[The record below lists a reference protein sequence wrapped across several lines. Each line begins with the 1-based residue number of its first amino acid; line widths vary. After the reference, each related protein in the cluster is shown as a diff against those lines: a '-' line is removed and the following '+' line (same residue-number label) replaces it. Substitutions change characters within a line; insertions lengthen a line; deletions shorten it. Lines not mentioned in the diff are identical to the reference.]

1 MFGIGTQ
8 EILVILALAIIVVGP
23 RRLPEVANTLGKTFG
38 ELKRAFDGLRES
50 AANDIRNDLKGTFDS
65 VAKAASTANLFPE
78 GHGPTHVSEFPVA
91 YPKEANEPAPPE
103 DGQAQSAP
111 AAVTP
116 APAANEK
123 AAASASG
130 APPAKETAAPK
141 PAASLDDLTPSYK
154 PEEIES

>member
-23 RRLPEVANTLGKTFG
+23 RRLPEVANTLGKSFG

-50 AANDIRNDLKGTFDS
+50 AANDLRNDLKGTFDS
-65 VAKAASTANLFPE
+65 VAKAASTADLFPE

-91 YPKEANEPAPPE
+91 YPKEANEPAHPE
-103 DGQAQSAP
+103 GEPSTNASAVAAEAGQTPQAAETRP
-111 AAVTP
+111 AAPTAETEAATP
-116 APAANEK
+116 IDE
-123 AAASASG
+123 
-130 APPAKETAAPK
+130 
-141 PAASLDDLTPSYK
+141 LTPSYK

>member
-23 RRLPEVANTLGKTFG
+23 RRLPEVANTLGKSFG

-50 AANDIRNDLKGTFDS
+50 AANDLRNDLKGTFDS
-65 VAKAASTANLFPE
+65 VAKAASTADLFPE

-103 DGQAQSAP
+103 GEPSASAVATDAGTSPQAAETPPTPPP
-111 AAVTP
+111 AEA
-116 APAANEK
+116 K
-123 AAASASG
+123 AATPIDKLG
-130 APPAKETAAPK
+130 
-141 PAASLDDLTPSYK
+141 PSYK